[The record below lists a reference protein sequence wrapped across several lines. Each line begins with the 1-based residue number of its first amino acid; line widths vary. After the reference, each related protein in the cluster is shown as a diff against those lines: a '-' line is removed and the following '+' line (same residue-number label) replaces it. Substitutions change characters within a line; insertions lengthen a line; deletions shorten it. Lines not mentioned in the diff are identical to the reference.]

1 MTAPS
6 PITGGHRRALREQGF
21 VHLGPVLA
29 PEVTRELRDGLDEF
43 ATRTAAPS
51 QYGLLC
57 HDPRRGVELA
67 RDILA
72 SALAAPA
79 LDLLEQDQVVLF
91 QDIFIAKPP
100 HAAPPHADQV
110 VQWHQDYSYWPLDSA
125 RGLTLWIALDDAD
138 PENGCLRYIPG
149 THTLGEKQPA
159 DFYAGAAQPL
169 RPGLPPLTA
178 SERESE
184 AVYAP
189 ARAGEALAHDPLV
202 WHMSPANRSPRPRRA
217 WSLTWITPEV
227 RWDPEHAPHPFAYQL
242 KPQAGERILGERF
255 MRFARE
261 RP

>member
-1 MTAPS
+1 
-6 PITGGHRRALREQGF
+6 
-21 VHLGPVLA
+21 LGPVLA
-29 PEVTRELRDGLDEF
+29 PDITRELCDRLDGF
-43 ATRTAAPS
+43 ATQTAVPS

-57 HDPRRGVELA
+57 HNPWRGVELA
-67 RDILA
+67 RDIITTSLA
-72 SALAAPA
+72 TLALN
-79 LDLLEQDQVVLF
+79 LLEQDHVVMF

-100 HAAPPHADQV
+100 QAGHLEAEQPGAEQI

-159 DFYAGAAQPL
+159 DFYAGAAQPP
-169 RPGLPPLTA
+169 RPELPPLAA

-189 ARAGEALAHDPLV
+189 VRAGEALAHDPLV
-202 WHMSPANRSPRPRRA
+202 WHMSPANRSLRPRRA
-217 WSLTWITPEV
+217 WSLTWITPTV

-242 KPQAGERILGERF
+242 KPRAGDPLLGEMF

-261 RP
+261 REQP